1 MVTQQQVTIASYCSS
16 VFSCILDYL
25 RQHYTNLHLINL
37 NECFLILIE
46 IIELICKSA
55 VEYTPQRS
63 ADYSIDHIIS
73 ELTDFLRFLR
83 ETTMNYRKSSNK
95 IDRNTSI
102 SILYLL
108 CRLVL
113 FKDNNHPT
121 HGTDDINDSLYPS
134 PSTNISTKNLS
145 QRLKEMS
152 LTKDMNAHQISPLSN
167 RSYYLDLFQST
178 INDDISTSSS
188 TVSENFVTALSS
200 SEVHFYRQELE
211 TALFDYPLSHYYP
224 DVHELVSLTLKVE
237 SLPSHSTTRVLLNLD
252 KMIKPMIPLLKDPHI
267 CTDEFIL
274 KNSSQSID
282 ILPLIKSDG
291 LTALIF
297 NAISK

>member
-1 MVTQQQVTIASYCSS
+1 MVSHQQVTVASYSLT
-16 VFSCILDYL
+16 VFSSILGNL
-25 RQHYTNLHLINL
+25 RHDYTNLNLINL

-46 IIELICKSA
+46 IVELICKSA

-63 ADYSIDHIIS
+63 ADYSIDHIIA

-113 FKDNNHPT
+113 FKNNNLPIPC
-121 HGTDDINDSLYPS
+121 TDGLNGLHYPS

-145 QRLKEMS
+145 QRLKGMS
-152 LTKDMNAHQISPLSN
+152 LTKDISPSSN
-167 RSYYLDLFQST
+167 RSYLLDLFQST
-178 INDDISTSSS
+178 INDDISTSPS
-188 TVSENFVTALSS
+188 TATENFVTALDD
-200 SEVHFYRQELE
+200 SELHVYRQELE
-211 TALFDYPLSHYYP
+211 TALFDYPLTHYYP
-224 DVHELVSLTLKVE
+224 DVHELISLTLKVE
-237 SLPSHSTTRVLLNLD
+237 SLPSHSTIKVLLNLN
-252 KMIKPMIPLLKDPHI
+252 KMIQPIIPLLKDPHI
-267 CTDEFIL
+267 CSDELIL

>member
-1 MVTQQQVTIASYCSS
+1 MVPQQQVTIASYSS
-16 VFSCILDYL
+16 CVFSCILDHL
-25 RQHYTNLHLINL
+25 RQDYTNLHLINL

-55 VEYTPQRS
+55 VVFTPQRS
-63 ADYSIDHIIS
+63 ADYSIDHIIA
-73 ELTDFLRFLR
+73 ELADFLRFLR

-113 FKDNNHPT
+113 FKNKNQPT
-121 HGTDDINDSLYPS
+121 HYTDDINDSLNLS
-134 PSTNISTKNLS
+134 PTSNISTKNLS

-152 LTKDMNAHQISPLSN
+152 LNKNMNAHKLSPLSN
-167 RSYYLDLFQST
+167 RSYFLDSFQST
-178 INDDISTSSS
+178 INDDISTSPS
-188 TVSENFVTALSS
+188 TTTENFITVLGD
-200 SEVHFYRQELE
+200 SELHVYRQELE
-211 TALFDYPLSHYYP
+211 TALFDYPLAHYYP
-224 DVHELVSLTLKVE
+224 DVHELVSFTLKVE
-237 SLPSHSTTRVLLNLD
+237 SLPSQSTTKVLLNLD
-252 KMIKPMIPLLKDPHI
+252 KMIKPVIPLLKDPHT
-267 CTDEFIL
+267 CSDEFIL

-282 ILPLIKSDG
+282 ILPLIKSNG

>member
-1 MVTQQQVTIASYCSS
+1 MVSQQQVTIASYSSS
-16 VFSCILDYL
+16 VFSGIFDHL
-25 RQHYTNLHLINL
+25 RHDYTNLHLIDL

-63 ADYSIDHIIS
+63 AEYSIDHIIA
-73 ELTDFLRFLR
+73 ELTDFLKFLR
-83 ETTMNYRKSSNK
+83 ETTMNYRKSTKK

-113 FKDNNHPT
+113 FKNNNQPLPC
-121 HGTDDINDSLYPS
+121 TDDMNDSLYPS

-145 QRLKEMS
+145 QRLKDMS
-152 LTKDMNAHQISPLSN
+152 LIRDMNARKFSPFSN
-167 RSYYLDLFQST
+167 RSYFLDLFQST
-178 INDDISTSSS
+178 INDDISTAPS
-188 TVSENFVTALSS
+188 TTTENLVSALEDLESNI
-200 SEVHFYRQELE
+200 YRQELE
-211 TALFDYPLSHYYP
+211 TALFDYSLTHFYP
-224 DVHELVSLTLKVE
+224 DVHELVSFTLRVE
-237 SLPSHSTTRVLLNLD
+237 SLPAQSTTNILLNLD
-252 KMIKPMIPLLKDPHI
+252 EILKPIIPLLKDPHI
-267 CTDEFIL
+267 CSDEFIL

-291 LTALIF
+291 LTTLIF